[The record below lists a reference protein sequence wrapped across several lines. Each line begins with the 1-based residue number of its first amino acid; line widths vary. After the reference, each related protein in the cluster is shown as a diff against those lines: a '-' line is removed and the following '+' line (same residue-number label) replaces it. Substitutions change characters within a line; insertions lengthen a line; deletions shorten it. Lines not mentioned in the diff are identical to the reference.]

1 MDVPLSW
8 LIIGVCVLAHFF
20 FSAGETALA
29 CANRFK
35 MQVEAD
41 EGKKTARLVLHV
53 CEKYDRALITVLIG
67 SNIVAIVA
75 SAVSTILFYNLF
87 SSSGLMDETIS
98 LISSV
103 IISLLIYVLGD
114 ALPKTI
120 ARSIPD
126 TISKAFVYPVY
137 WLIILLFPIT
147 IVFEQ
152 LTKLIERIFKVKEE
166 THFDEEDFE
175 NVVEKISDEGVL
187 EEEQSDI
194 IQSALDF
201 ADTNVKEV
209 LTPRDQVFA
218 LDINNLDREKLHQII
233 IDTNYSRIPIYEDD
247 FDNMIGILHIKTY
260 LSAYLRN
267 PNVSIKRKLQKPY
280 FVSSNI
286 MIDDLFNGFKKHHTH
301 IALVRDKNKKI
312 IGMVTMDDVLEE
324 LVSDISEPSHVKKGR
339 K

>member
-8 LIIGVCVLAHFF
+8 VIISLCVLAHFF

-41 EGKKTARLVLHV
+41 DGKKSARLVLHV

-75 SAVSTILFYNLF
+75 SAVSTILFYNML
-87 SSSGLMDETIS
+87 SSSGLVNDTIS
-98 LISSV
+98 LISSIV
-103 IISLLIYVLGD
+103 ISLLIYIIGD

-126 TISKAFVYPVY
+126 TISKLFVYPIY
-137 WLIILLFPIT
+137 WLTILLFPISF
-147 IVFEQ
+147 IFDK
-152 LTKLIERIFKVKEE
+152 LAKLIEKIFKVKDES
-166 THFDEEDFE
+166 TFDEEDFE
-175 NVVEKISDEGVL
+175 NVVENASDEGVI
-187 EEEQSDI
+187 EEEQGDI
-194 IQSALDF
+194 IQSALEF

-209 LTPRDQVFA
+209 LTPRNKVFA
-218 LDINNLDREKLHQII
+218 LDIRTLDKEKLHKII
-233 IDTNYSRIPIYEDD
+233 IETDYSRIPIYDGS
-247 FDNMIGILHIKTY
+247 FDNIIGVLHIKTY

-267 PNVSIKRKLQKPY
+267 PNVSIRRKLQKPY
-280 FVSSNI
+280 FVSSKI

-301 IALVRDKNKKI
+301 IALVRDMNKKI

-324 LVSDISEPSHVKKGR
+324 LVSDISEPARVKGR

>member
-41 EGKKTARLVLHV
+41 EGKKSARLVLHV

-75 SAVSTILFYNLF
+75 SAISTILFYHMLSN
-87 SSSGLMDETIS
+87 SGLLDETIS
-98 LISSV
+98 LISSI
-103 IISLLIYVLGD
+103 IISLLIYIIGD

-126 TISKAFVYPVY
+126 TISKLFVYPVY
-137 WLIILLFPIT
+137 WLMLILFPIT
-147 IVFEQ
+147 WVFEK
-152 LTKLIERIFKVKEE
+152 LTKLIEHIFRVKEE
-166 THFDEEDFE
+166 TAFDEEDFE

-209 LTPRDQVFA
+209 LTPRDKIYA
-218 LDINNLDREKLHQII
+218 LDINDLNRETLHKII
-233 IDTNYSRIPIYEDD
+233 LETNYSRIPVYDGKLDD
-247 FDNMIGILHIKTY
+247 MIGILHIKTY
-260 LSAYLRN
+260 LSAYLKN
-267 PNVSIKRKLQKPY
+267 PNVSIRRKLQKPY
-280 FVSSNI
+280 FVSSKI

-301 IALVRDKNKKI
+301 IALVRDKNRKI

-324 LVSDISEPSHVKKGR
+324 LVSDISEPSHVKGR
-339 K
+339 R

>member
-8 LIIGVCVLAHFF
+8 LIIGLCVLAHFF

-41 EGKKTARLVLHV
+41 DGKKSARLVLRV

-67 SNIVAIVA
+67 SNIVSIVA
-75 SAVSTILFYNLF
+75 SAISTILFYHLLSSTNLVP
-87 SSSGLMDETIS
+87 DEIS
-98 LISSV
+98 MISSV
-103 IISLLIYVLGD
+103 VISLSIYVIGD

-126 TISKAFVYPVY
+126 TISKALVYPIY
-137 WLIILLFPIT
+137 WLMLILFPIT
-147 IVFEQ
+147 FVFEK
-152 LTKLIERIFKVKEE
+152 LTKLIERIFKVKDE
-166 THFDEEDFE
+166 TTFDEEDFE
-175 NVVEKISDEGVL
+175 NVVEKVSDEGVI
-187 EEEQSDI
+187 EEEQGEI
-194 IQSALDF
+194 IQSALEF

-209 LTPRDQVFA
+209 LTPRKKIFA
-218 LDINNLDREKLHQII
+218 LDIRTLDREKLHKII
-233 IDTNYSRIPIYEDD
+233 LETNYSRIPVYDTH
-247 FDNMIGILHIKTY
+247 FDNIIGVLRIKTY
-260 LSAYLRN
+260 LSAYLNN
-267 PNVSIKRKLQKPY
+267 PNVSIRKQLQKPY

-301 IALVRDKNKKI
+301 IAIVRDKNKKV

-324 LVSDISEPSHVKKGR
+324 LVEDISEPSQVKGNK
-339 K
+339 